1 MAEIKKA
8 NEVKAVSKTSE
19 KHELDKSK
27 KVQFSAFI
35 KSNVVQNSLESTLGS
50 LTKAKTFTA
59 NLISAV
65 STNPNLREC
74 EASTLISSALLG
86 EALKLSPSPQL
97 GQFYIVPF
105 KDNSSGI
112 TKATFQLGWK
122 GYYQLALRSGQYKNI
137 DVVAIKEGEL
147 NSYNPVTGELNI
159 TPLKEDREN
168 AKTIGY
174 YAFFELVNG
183 FKKSIYWS
191 VEKMKKHAETYS
203 MGYRNDLRK
212 GTKYTFW
219 SKQFDE
225 MAIKTLYRQLI
236 GKYGIMSIDM
246 QKAFINDM
254 TIQDD
259 FSKPKNP
266 DEEQQPI
273 YFDNVIDSETGEVYE

>member
-1 MAEIKKA
+1 
-8 NEVKAVSKTSE
+8 
-19 KHELDKSK
+19 
-27 KVQFSAFI
+27 
-35 KSNVVQNSLESTLGS
+35 
-50 LTKAKTFTA
+50 
-59 NLISAV
+59 
-65 STNPNLREC
+65 
-74 EASTLISSALLG
+74 
-86 EALKLSPSPQL
+86 
-97 GQFYIVPF
+97 
-105 KDNSSGI
+105 
-112 TKATFQLGWK
+112 
-122 GYYQLALRSGQYKNI
+122 
-137 DVVAIKEGEL
+137 
-147 NSYNPVTGELNI
+147 
-159 TPLKEDREN
+159 
-168 AKTIGY
+168 
-174 YAFFELVNG
+174 
-183 FKKSIYWS
+183 
-191 VEKMKKHAETYS
+191 MKKHAETYS